1 MITNIYSMNAY
12 SYNSF
17 IGKSS
22 KLYVPVKPAAVMYS
36 HFDHVSGFATSK
48 GQEGVPIS
56 KIRILNK
63 LIDQLVEMKGNRISH
78 PATDIDPSQIDA
90 IIKDYQT
97 QIKTAVQSAAAA
109 QYGLAGIKPQT
120 GIIFNIES

>member
-1 MITNIYSMNAY
+1 
-12 SYNSF
+12 
-17 IGKSS
+17 
-22 KLYVPVKPAAVMYS
+22 
-36 HFDHVSGFATSK
+36 
-48 GQEGVPIS
+48 
-56 KIRILNK
+56 
-63 LIDQLVEMKGNRISH
+63 MKGNRISH